1 MRRSLFHLRR
11 YQLLQ
16 MAGDLVL
23 VSLAFFLAFQLRFLD
38 DNGTIPSRYM
48 ELFVASVGFVAV
60 GKVLIFHMFGLYQKW
75 WRFVG
80 GRDISRIVRAAT
92 VSSLLLIVL
101 FTVIQPFDDSL
112 PRSDAVTDWLLTMM
126 LVAGARLGTRLFKE
140 RPDKGERI
148 AAAKAGP

>member
-48 ELFVASVGFVAV
+48 ELFVVSVGFVAV
-60 GKVLIFHMFGLYQKW
+60 GKVLIFHLFGLYQKW

-80 GRDISRIVRAAT
+80 GRDISRIVRTRRGTTATSSTAIGSAA
-92 VSSLLLIVL
+92 V
-101 FTVIQPFDDSL
+101 
-112 PRSDAVTDWLLTMM
+112 
-126 LVAGARLGTRLFKE
+126 
-140 RPDKGERI
+140 RI
-148 AAAKAGP
+148 PSVRASR